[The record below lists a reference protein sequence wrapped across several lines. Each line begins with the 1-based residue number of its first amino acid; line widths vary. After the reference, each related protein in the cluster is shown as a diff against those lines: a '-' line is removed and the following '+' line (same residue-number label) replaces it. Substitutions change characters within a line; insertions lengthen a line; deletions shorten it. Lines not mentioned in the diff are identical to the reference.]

1 MHKLALQRFYQE
13 TVDLFQ
19 AGRHDE
25 AFERFRS
32 IYLED
37 VGCGEVAKIIQDYYD
52 MAKGEWIVKYTTR
65 FQE

>member
-1 MHKLALQRFYQE
+1 MHKLALQQFYHE
-13 TVDLFQ
+13 TVELFQ
-19 AGRHDE
+19 AGRYDE

-37 VGCGEVAKIIQDYYD
+37 VGCGDVARIVQDYYD
-52 MAKGEWIVKYTTR
+52 MAKDEWIAKYVIR